1 MSVSFLFVIY
11 NSIKLQLKE
20 KIEKK
25 SKLIRH
31 YLKEGEYHMFKMIH
45 IMYLSAQ
52 QFLFLIFN
60 DSVTQL
66 LNNYKCMKKRTII
79 YIKIA

>member
-1 MSVSFLFVIY
+1 
-11 NSIKLQLKE
+11 
-20 KIEKK
+20 
-25 SKLIRH
+25 
-31 YLKEGEYHMFKMIH
+31 MFKMIH

-66 LNNYKCMKKRTII
+66 LNNYKCMKKKEQLFI
-79 YIKIA
+79 